1 MVLFAKAF
9 GHYPLALTFQEGH
22 LKRAAPGSGKTLTS
36 TIRYSSVTRATSLFS
51 RLFFSKEIT
60 FTHSPSPGFDLGLIF
75 FSLISIN
82 SYYHDVCGTVWQTRI
97 DTYSWR
103 TFSNITFIASFSLKL
118 PKSSCFGTLSSVTP
132 AGNSR
137 QQPPIGGQTA
147 SPERYVHNEE
157 NVSFPRKIRSPPELP
172 HHRPTSFPGC
182 TCRSF
187 PSSYFTDRIH
197 VSCFYK
203 LGLSSFW
210 N

>member
-22 LKRAAPGSGKTLTS
+22 LKRAAPGSGKTLSS

-97 DTYSWR
+97 HTYSWR
-103 TFSNITFIASFSLKL
+103 TFSNITFIAGFSLKL

-157 NVSFPRKIRSPPELP
+157 NVSFPRTATPSADFL
-172 HHRPTSFPGC
+172 SWLYVSQFPK
-182 TCRSF
+182 F
-187 PSSYFTDRIH
+187 I
-197 VSCFYK
+197 FYRQDPCK
-203 LGLSSFW
+203 LFLQAWPIFLLKLTPLK
-210 N
+210 